1 MRNLELP
8 KSSKSWKSIESNET
22 TLDNNLTHWVHSFDS
37 KKLNLAIYE
46 AWNNNPELK
55 SLAEHVIAR
64 GEEAV
69 ISGADILPYFNAG
82 VSGTRSKRNLIG
94 FNFPNGDTSFTSNSF
109 NAGLNL
115 SWEIDLWGKIREQKK
130 IQC

>member
-1 MRNLELP
+1 MEQQL
-8 KSSKSWKSIESNET
+8 
-22 TLDNNLTHWVHSFDS
+22 
-37 KKLNLAIYE
+37 
-46 AWNNNPELK
+46 ELK

-115 SWEIDLWGKIREQKK
+115 SWEIDLWGKIRNRKNPVLK
-130 IQC
+130 NLN